1 MPRTTENAWSP
12 RKLLSLTA
20 CVLLLAA
27 AVIVL
32 PARSAESL
40 LPGKGATEVSFQYVH
55 ALIGEDSSG
64 TCPRIEASEPEM
76 GEVKNFLQDLN
87 IRWHGFHGDVYD
99 IDVPGY
105 HLYFYDESSMSQVD
119 IYISSI
125 CIVDMRPIE
134 SYLPAWRKFG
144 LSSTAYI
151 SWLIMGNHFLDA
163 AYKRMKKSP
172 EGNHGF
178 LSGGFLYKRRS
189 RKD

>member
-1 MPRTTENAWSP
+1 MRYVEGMSVPRTTENAWSP

-40 LPGKGATEVSFQYVH
+40 LSGKGATEVSFQYVH
-55 ALIGEDSSG
+55 TLIGEDSSG

-105 HLYFYDESSMSQVD
+105 HLYFYNESSMLQAD
-119 IYISSI
+119 MYISSTGYLY
-125 CIVDMRPIE
+125 CGHATYRIV
-134 SYLPAWRKFG
+134 
-144 LSSTAYI
+144 SSSLEKVWTQ
-151 SWLIMGNHFLDA
+151 LD
-163 AYKRMKKSP
+163 S
-172 EGNHGF
+172 
-178 LSGGFLYKRRS
+178 LYKLADNGES
-189 RKD
+189 FS

>member
-27 AVIVL
+27 AVIVFH
-32 PARSAESL
+32 ARSAESL

-105 HLYFYDESSMSQVD
+105 HLY
-119 IYISSI
+119 
-125 CIVDMRPIE
+125 
-134 SYLPAWRKFG
+134 
-144 LSSTAYI
+144 
-151 SWLIMGNHFLDA
+151 
-163 AYKRMKKSP
+163 
-172 EGNHGF
+172 
-178 LSGGFLYKRRS
+178 
-189 RKD
+189 

>member
-40 LPGKGATEVSFQYVH
+40 LSGKGATEVSFQYVH
-55 ALIGEDSSG
+55 ALSDEGGTSG
-64 TCPRIEASEPEM
+64 TWPRIEASEPAM
-76 GEVKNFLQDLN
+76 AEVKSFLQSLH

-119 IYISSI
+119 MYISSTG
-125 CIVDMRPIE
+125 
-134 SYLPAWRKFG
+134 YLYCGHATYRI
-144 LSSTAYI
+144 TAP
-151 SWLIMGNHFLDA
+151 
-163 AYKRMKKSP
+163 SP
-172 EGNHGF
+172 EKF
-178 LSGGFLYKRRS
+178 WTQLDSLYKLADHRE
-189 RKD
+189 

>member
-12 RKLLSLTA
+12 RKLLCLA
-20 CVLLLAA
+20 VGALFLAA

-32 PARSAESL
+32 HARSAESL
-40 LPGKGATEVSFQYVH
+40 LSGKGATEVSLQYVH

-76 GEVKNFLQDLN
+76 GEVKSFLQSLH

-119 IYISSI
+119 MYISSTG
-125 CIVDMRPIE
+125 
-134 SYLPAWRKFG
+134 YLYCGHATYRI
-144 LSSTAYI
+144 TAP
-151 SWLIMGNHFLDA
+151 
-163 AYKRMKKSP
+163 SP
-172 EGNHGF
+172 EKF
-178 LSGGFLYKRRS
+178 WTQLDSLYKLVDNG
-189 RKD
+189 K